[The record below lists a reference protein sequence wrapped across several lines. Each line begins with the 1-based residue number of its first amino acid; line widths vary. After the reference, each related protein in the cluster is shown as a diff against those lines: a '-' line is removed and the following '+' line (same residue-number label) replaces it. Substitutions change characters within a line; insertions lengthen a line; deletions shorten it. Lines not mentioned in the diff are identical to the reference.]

1 MFGFLL
7 SFPAAMSRK
16 TSLKPKIQD
25 WPLPERKIYRP
36 PWMPG
41 RGSWLLDRTDAQDYT
56 SDTLS
61 VSRGG
66 RLRREGNSGRESRKR
81 SATIL

>member
-41 RGSWLLDRTDAQDYT
+41 RGSWLL
-56 SDTLS
+56 
-61 VSRGG
+61 
-66 RLRREGNSGRESRKR
+66 
-81 SATIL
+81 